1 MSCASPLRILVVDDD
16 KGSRMVLQM
25 LLEKEEG
32 HEAVACESAARALEE
47 LRTSSYDVLM
57 TDSVMPGV
65 GGLELAR
72 QARSA
77 NAALHVMIGE
87 RTSERPRCSGGHRV
101 DQKKPLRFED
111 LLEQLSRISSG
122 E

>member
-25 LLEKEEG
+25 LLEEEG

-57 TDSVMPGV
+57 TDLVMPGV
-65 GGLELAR
+65 GGLELAH

-77 NAALHVMIGE
+77 NAALHVMIVSGH
-87 RTSERPRCSGGHRV
+87 PRGRDVPEDIGWI
-101 DQKKPLRFED
+101 KKPLRFED